1 MTSSSSFRL
10 SHFLFQPFV
19 RIAGLESLL
28 LGLAAVLLAGW
39 VGSWSGVH
47 FDGVLDVH
55 VGTKA
60 PPLWLFLAEGIID
73 WLTLGIILYAAGKL
87 LSRTAFRAIDLFG
100 TQALARWPM
109 LLVSLAC
116 LTPAFQRFNAQLIEA
131 ITKMGVDPTKFAM
144 PADGMGAAVFGAVT
158 VLMLACVV
166 WMVVLLWKSFS
177 HCCNLRGG
185 KHLAAF
191 ILCLLIAEV
200 ASKALI
206 VHLFKLI

>member
-1 MTSSSSFRL
+1 MKSADTFRP
-10 SHFLFQPFV
+10 SHALFQPFV
-19 RIAGLESLL
+19 RIAGVESLL

-39 VGSWSGVH
+39 VGSWSGLH

-73 WLTLGIILYAAGKL
+73 WLSLAIILYVAGKL
-87 LSRTAFRAIDLFG
+87 LSRTAFRAIDLLG

-109 LLVSLAC
+109 LLVSFAC
-116 LTPAFQRFNAQLIEA
+116 LAPGFHRFSAQLMEA
-131 ITKMGVDPTKFAM
+131 IMKMGADPTKFAM
-144 PADGMGAAVFGAVT
+144 PADGMGAAVFSAVT
-158 VLMLACVV
+158 MLMLTCVV
-166 WMVVLLWKSFS
+166 WMVVLQWKSFS

-185 KHLAAF
+185 KAITVF

-200 ASKALI
+200 ASKAAI
-206 VHLFKLI
+206 VRLFKLI

>member
-1 MTSSSSFRL
+1 MTSSPSFRPTQI
-10 SHFLFQPFV
+10 LFQPFV
-19 RIAGLESLL
+19 RIAGVESLL
-28 LGLAAVLLAGW
+28 LGLAAILLAGW
-39 VGSWSGVH
+39 VGSWSGLH

-60 PPLWLFLAEGIID
+60 PPLWLFLAEGMID
-73 WLTLGIILYAAGKL
+73 WLSLALILYVAGKL

-109 LLVSLAC
+109 LLVSLTC
-116 LTPAFQRFNAQLIEA
+116 LTPAFQRFNAQLIKA
-131 ITKMGVDPTKFAM
+131 ITKMGADPTKFAM
-144 PADGMGAAVFGAVT
+144 PADGMGAAAFGAVT
-158 VLMLACVV
+158 MIMLTCIV
-166 WMVVLLWKSFS
+166 WMVVLQWKSFS

-200 ASKALI
+200 LSKAAI
-206 VHLFKLI
+206 GRLFKLI

>member
-1 MTSSSSFRL
+1 MTSTPSFRP
-10 SHFLFQPFV
+10 SQVLFQPFV
-19 RIAGLESLL
+19 RIAGVESLL

-39 VGSWSGVH
+39 VGSWSGLH
-47 FDGVLDVH
+47 FDGVLDAH

-73 WLTLGIILYAAGKL
+73 WLAPATILYAAGKL

-131 ITKMGVDPTKFAM
+131 ITKMGADPTKFAM
-144 PADGMGAAVFGAVT
+144 PADGMGASVFGAVT
-158 VLMLACVV
+158 MIMLTSIV
-166 WMVVLLWKSFS
+166 WMVVLMWKSFS

-185 KHLAAF
+185 KHVAAF

-200 ASKALI
+200 ASKVAI
-206 VHLFKLI
+206 DRLFKLI